1 MNAMQKAVVK
11 NMEWANS
18 VPTYQVSRA
27 ITTDELDAL
36 YKEVS
41 ANKKTHTQCLLES
54 PILRQQN
61 SAKRGVDLAH
71 QMIQQDT
78 DKNDLSYRRLD
89 I

>member
-41 ANKKTHTQCLLES
+41 ANEKKKTR
-54 PILRQQN
+54 PMPPGIAN
-61 SAKRGVDLAH
+61 LA
-71 QMIQQDT
+71 T
-78 DKNDLSYRRLD
+78 AELG
-89 I
+89 

>member
-41 ANKKTHTQCLLES
+41 ANKKNTPNVS
-54 PILRQQN
+54 WNRQSCDSRTRPN
-61 SAKRGVDLAH
+61 VE
-71 QMIQQDT
+71 
-78 DKNDLSYRRLD
+78 
-89 I
+89 